1 MTTYPPNGG
10 HRRLTAVVASA
21 ALLLAFTGLLMG
33 NSGQSAD
40 AATAP
45 VGLGTA
51 GSYAVLAGSEVT
63 NTGTST
69 VNANVGVSPG
79 TSVGGFPPGIIT
91 GGGVIHSADAPA
103 GQAQSDLTIAY
114 NDAASRSTTNTVTAD
129 LGGQTLVSGVYTGGA
144 LALTGTVVLDA
155 QGDPNAVWVFQAASS
170 LITASSSRV
179 SLLNGADA
187 CNVFWQ
193 VTSSA
198 TLGTDSTF
206 VGTVLA
212 LTSITA
218 NTDATI
224 AGRLLARTG
233 AVTLDS
239 NTFTSAACSAS
250 AVTTTTATGG
260 TTATTTANGGTT
272 ATTTA
277 TGDTTATT
285 TATGDTTATTTANG
299 DTTTMVAG
307 GVATTTFG
315 SSVST
320 VFNPTIPSTGTAAGV
335 TATVGIIIALLG
347 ALTMFAVRRP
357 RPS

>member
-10 HRRLTAVVASA
+10 HRRLTAIVASA
-21 ALLLAFTGLLMG
+21 AMLLAFTGLLMG
-33 NSGQSAD
+33 NSGQRAD

-51 GSYAVLAGSEVT
+51 GSYAVLAGSAVT
-63 NTGTST
+63 NTGPST

-79 TSVGGFPPGIIT
+79 SSVGAFPPGIIM
-91 GGGVIHSADAPA
+91 GGVIHSADAPA
-103 GQAQSDLTIAY
+103 ALAQSDLTIAY
-114 NDAASRSTTNTVTAD
+114 NDAASRSTTNTVNAD

-170 LITASSSRV
+170 LITASSSTV

-212 LTSITA
+212 LTSIKA

-224 AGRLLARTG
+224 AGRLLARNG

-260 TTATTTANGGTT
+260 TTATTTANGGT
-272 ATTTA
+272 
-277 TGDTTATT
+277 
-285 TATGDTTATTTANG
+285 
-299 DTTTMVAG
+299 G

-320 VFNPTIPSTGTAAGV
+320 NFNPTIPSTGTASGV

-347 ALTMFAVRRP
+347 ALTVFAVRRP